1 LKQKNW
7 STFLLKAN
15 GHFYGGG
22 SVIVDFEHNSVLRSG
37 MTSVTG
43 ELISPVNG
51 SKSYSTQVPSA
62 VQDVNKL
69 RVVAFVIDVIG
80 EVQNVRAA
88 KVGET
93 QSLETI
99 Q

>member
-1 LKQKNW
+1 
-7 STFLLKAN
+7 
-15 GHFYGGG
+15 
-22 SVIVDFEHNSVLRSG
+22 